1 MIKFIYK
8 RSGDKMKKLLYLFA
22 ILLSSLIILSG
33 CNDNDTANSNLMISV
48 YLEGTD
54 DNKSIEIYNNS
65 LEEIKLNNY
74 SIGIYKIGNK
84 ETPNINIKL
93 SGILESKKCYVISN
107 DKANSDIL
115 AKTNLKTADLSFGGI
130 EGIALMY
137 KDTVLD
143 VIGSIG
149 LRNQNANM
157 TLVRK
162 VDCTTPS
169 TTFDQYNYLRY
180 GLDNANYL
188 GEFKNS
194 VTPEELLQGPKFD
207 KSYLDLPFY
216 TTTPGLLGTGGA
228 LEVELFQN
236 VDGDTAY
243 FVFPDSVN
251 IGSLVAKNNTITK
264 NGVVAAKVRYQDI
277 DTPESYSGN
286 IQEFGLVAK
295 KYTSDLQTNAD
306 KIYVQTVKND
316 GLLCTY
322 GRLMGYVFVEKDNDT
337 TLVNFEVIK
346 HGYSNIGFQYNED
359 MLYKDLPYYSY
370 FLNAQLYAQK
380 NKLGLYGEKDPNWDY
395 KNNKSLYD

>member
-1 MIKFIYK
+1 
-8 RSGDKMKKLLYLFA
+8 MKKIISLFA

-65 LEEIKLNNY
+65 LEEINLKNY
-74 SIGIYKIGNK
+74 SIGIFKIGNK

-130 EGIALMY
+130 EGVALMY

-216 TTTPGLLGTGGA
+216 TTSPGLLGTGGA

-243 FVFPDSVN
+243 FVFPDSIN

>member
-1 MIKFIYK
+1 
-8 RSGDKMKKLLYLFA
+8 MKKIISLFA

-33 CNDNDTANSNLMISV
+33 CNDNDAANSNIMISV

-74 SIGIYKIGNK
+74 SIGIFKIGNK

-107 DKANSDIL
+107 DKANSNIL

-130 EGIALMY
+130 EGVALMY

-149 LRNQNANM
+149 LRNQNSDI

-216 TTTPGLLGTGGA
+216 TTIPGLLGTGGA

-243 FVFPDSVN
+243 FVFPDSIN

>member
-1 MIKFIYK
+1 
-8 RSGDKMKKLLYLFA
+8 MKKIISLFA

-33 CNDNDTANSNLMISV
+33 CNDNDTANSNIMISV

-74 SIGIYKIGNK
+74 SIGIFKIGNK

-93 SGILESKKCYVISN
+93 SGILEAKKCYVISN
-107 DKANSDIL
+107 DKANSNIL

-130 EGIALMY
+130 EGVALMY

-306 KIYVQTVKND
+306 KIYVQTIKND